1 MRTLKI
7 IFLFLS
13 ISIFLHGKV
22 NPSLKF
28 INHNN
33 VSKEKT
39 GDLKHI
45 KLFCD
50 NNKNEKIILKKKH
63 KPKGIENVNSVFS
76 NISIDQICIYSDFLI
91 LISEIK
97 YTSFLYCVERKRGP
111 PFM

>member
-7 IFLFLS
+7 IFLLLS
-13 ISIFLHGKV
+13 IYIFIHGKV

-33 VSKEKT
+33 VSKEKI

-50 NNKNEKIILKKKH
+50 KNKNEKIVLKKKH
-63 KPKGIENVNSVFS
+63 KPKGVESVNLIFS
-76 NISIDQICIYSDFLI
+76 NLSIGQICIYSDFLI
-91 LISEIK
+91 LISETK
-97 YTSFLYCVERKRGP
+97 FTSFLYCVERKRGP